1 VVDRYCRDSIS
12 KANEID
18 EQNILNQLDFWID
31 NAEDDLLEEETDVVV
46 EDDINVF
53 QTNTIKIT
61 DIDYD
66 PP

>member
-1 VVDRYCRDSIS
+1 MS

-31 NAEDDLLEEETDVVV
+31 NAEDDSLEEEIEILI

-61 DIDYD
+61 DVDYD